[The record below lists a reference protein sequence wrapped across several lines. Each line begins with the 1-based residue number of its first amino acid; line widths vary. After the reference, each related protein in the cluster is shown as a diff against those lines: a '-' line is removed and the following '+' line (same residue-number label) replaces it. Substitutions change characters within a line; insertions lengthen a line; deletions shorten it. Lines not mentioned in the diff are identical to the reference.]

1 MSTFRQQAIQA
12 LYEGS
17 LADVGDRNPYAGRS
31 LTLAK
36 LWHRGYMR
44 MLSVR
49 IECGPAMQRYR
60 AGRAEAEDDSDR

>member
-1 MSTFRQQAIQA
+1 MSTFRQRVIRA

-17 LADVGDRNPYAGRS
+17 LAEVGDPNPYAGES
-31 LTLAK
+31 LALAK

-49 IECGPAMQRYR
+49 IEFGPAMRRYR
-60 AGRAEAEDDSDR
+60 AGRAAAEDDSDR